1 MTTTLEP
8 SADASPEGRPPRAD
22 EADRLRELYD
32 DAPCGYLTTADDGT
46 ITRVNATFCAW
57 AGYTAE
63 ELLGTRLPRLLPV
76 GDRILWSA
84 SCLPRLRATGAVA
97 ETMVEVIAA
106 DRSRRAVLLSATLR
120 PAADGV
126 PAEIRVIVLA
136 AHERRRH
143 ERDLVD
149 ALRRAQEA
157 ERQRVAVEEEMRQ
170 RALRDDLT
178 GLPNRAGLLARLA
191 GAPEGGRPASAGTAL
206 LFVGLDHFKAVND
219 SLGREAGDELLR
231 VVAQRLTATV
241 RADGVVA
248 RLSGDEFVVVADVG
262 DDGAARAVAERVLDV
277 VTAPVLL
284 QDVEIVVTASV
295 GVVRATP
302 DETPER
308 LLHHAD
314 VAMHRA
320 KARGRARVELHDP
333 DVVDPAVGRLRLIG
347 ELRRGIAEGE
357 LRVHYQPR
365 MDLRGDRVAGVEA
378 LVRWQHPERGLL
390 QPGDFIDVAEESGLV
405 RRLGA
410 WVLDS
415 AVAQGAAWARTA
427 GGGPTTE
434 IAVNLSTRQLGDPD
448 LVPLVAEVLDRHGL
462 DPALLTLEV
471 TETALMEDPD
481 AAAATLRALKA
492 LGVTLAVDDFGT
504 GYASLT
510 YLQRFP
516 LDELKIDRSF
526 VAGLTES
533 RGDAAIVATCVHL
546 AHSLGLRAVAE
557 GVETPDQRRALEDL
571 DCDMAQGYHYAR
583 PLPVDELDRWCAAR

>member
-1 MTTTLEP
+1 M
-8 SADASPEGRPPRAD
+8 
-22 EADRLRELYD
+22 
-32 DAPCGYLTTADDGT
+32 
-46 ITRVNATFCAW
+46 
-57 AGYTAE
+57 
-63 ELLGTRLPRLLPV
+63 

-84 SCLPRLRATGAVA
+84 SCLPQLRATGAVA

-120 PAADGV
+120 PASGGV

-136 AHERRRH
+136 AQERRRH
-143 ERDLVD
+143 ERELVD

-178 GLPNRAGLLARLA
+178 GLPNRAGLVAHLT
-191 GAPEGGRPASAGTAL
+191 GAPEGDGTVL
-206 LFVGLDHFKAVND
+206 LLVGLDHFKAVND
-219 SLGREAGDELLR
+219 SLGREAGDALLR

-262 DDGAARAVAERVLDV
+262 DAGAARSVAERVLDV
-277 VTAPVLL
+277 VTAPVLIEDL
-284 QDVEIVVTASV
+284 EIVVTASV

-308 LLHHAD
+308 LLHHAG

-378 LVRWQHPERGLL
+378 LARWQHPERGLL

-410 WVLDS
+410 WVLDT
-415 AVAQGAAWARTA
+415 AVAQGAAWARSA
-427 GGGPTTE
+427 GGGSTTE
-434 IAVNLSTRQLGDPD
+434 IAVNLSTRQLGDPG

-471 TETALMEDPD
+471 TETALMEVPD

-526 VAGLTES
+526 VAGLTER
-533 RGDAAIVATCVHL
+533 RGDAAIVATCVQL

-571 DCDMAQGYHYAR
+571 GCDMAQGYHYAR
-583 PLPVDELDRWCAAR
+583 PLPADELGRWCAAR